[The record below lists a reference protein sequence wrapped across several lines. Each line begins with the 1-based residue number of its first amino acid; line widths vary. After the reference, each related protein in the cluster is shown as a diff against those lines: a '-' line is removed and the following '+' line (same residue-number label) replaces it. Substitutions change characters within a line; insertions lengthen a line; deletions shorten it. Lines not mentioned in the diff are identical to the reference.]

1 MALKGLAD
9 VVVSA
14 MPLLGAGPQIH
25 RSRGPVGSDSLCLVA
40 YSSAVVAFVGVD
52 LWELEV
58 THLTWYGALP
68 EEEQCSPEQSRLG
81 FLQTAEGHHLR
92 GRPPTERERPSA
104 SAVAIIHLREM
115 PPTGPP
121 SPYST

>member
-1 MALKGLAD
+1 M
-9 VVVSA
+9 
-14 MPLLGAGPQIH
+14 
-25 RSRGPVGSDSLCLVA
+25 GPVGSDSVGLVT
-40 YSSAVVAFVGVD
+40 YSSAVVAFVCVD

-68 EEEQCSPEQSRLG
+68 EEEQSFPEQSRLG

-92 GRPPTERERPSA
+92 GRPPAERERPSA
-104 SAVAIIHLREM
+104 SAAAIIYLRGV